1 MNDLSQQSEND
12 FVTRLKWLMFLRV
25 LFTALLLGSTILFQS
40 NQTPPMLNPPFIIFF
55 GLIGGVFALSVGYA
69 LVINRIERKRA
80 FVYFQ
85 IGIDTVVVSLIIF
98 LTGSYSSIFSFLY
111 LVVIIYASMLLF
123 RKGSMIM
130 ASLCSI
136 QYGIMIDLEYYRIL
150 NPYGVD
156 EGLVVA
162 NYAWNP
168 VFYKIIIT
176 MAACFAVAFL
186 SSYLAEREKKTKQEL
201 LALED
206 HVKRVEKIAAIGEV
220 AAGLAHEIKNPLAS
234 LSGSIQLIKDDIS
247 HDPEHEKLMRI
258 ISREADR
265 LNDLISS
272 FLLFAKPPA
281 GKPEAINL
289 SKALSETID
298 LFEQDGACRGRIEI
312 RRELIGNCWV
322 EMDPGHLRQIAW
334 NLLLNAVEAIECKG
348 EVEVKMYPIRN
359 KYVGVSI
366 TDNGCGIT
374 KEVMKSIFDPFFTT
388 KPKGSGLG
396 LSIVYSMV
404 ETYGGRLTVDSRINE
419 GATFTLKLKEIDPP
433 RSSLAI

>member
-1 MNDLSQQSEND
+1 MNELPQQSEND
-12 FVTRLKWLMFLRV
+12 LITRLKWLMFFRV
-25 LFTALLLGSTILFQS
+25 LFTALLLGSTILVQT
-40 NQTPPMLNPPFIIFF
+40 NQTPPMLNPPLIILF
-55 GLIGGVFALSVGYA
+55 GLIGGVFVLSVGYA
-69 LVINRIERKRA
+69 LVINRIERKRG

-111 LVVIIYASMLLF
+111 LLVIIYASMLLF

-150 NPYGVD
+150 KPYGVD
-156 EGLVVA
+156 EGLVAA

-176 MAACFAVAFL
+176 MTACFVVAFL
-186 SSYLAEREKKTKQEL
+186 SSYLAERERKTKREL

-206 HVKRVEKIAAIGEV
+206 HVKRVEKIAAIGEI

-265 LNDLISS
+265 LNNLISS
-272 FLLFAKPPA
+272 FLLFARPPV
-281 GKPEAINL
+281 GKAEAIKL
-289 SKALSETID
+289 SNALSETID
-298 LFEQDGACRGRIEI
+298 LFKQDGACRGRIEI
-312 RRELIGNCWV
+312 RKKLIDNCWV

-334 NLLLNAVEAIECKG
+334 NLLLNAAEAIDCKG
-348 EVEVKMYPIRN
+348 EVEVKMHPVKN
-359 KYVGVSI
+359 SYVSVSVF
-366 TDNGCGIT
+366 DNGCGIG

-396 LSIVYSMV
+396 LSIVYSLV
-404 ETYGGRLTVDSRINE
+404 ESYSGRLTVDSRINE
-419 GATFTLKLKEIDPP
+419 GATFTFNLKAISPP
-433 RSSLAI
+433 DLSSTI

>member
-1 MNDLSQQSEND
+1 MNDLSQPPEND
-12 FVTRLKWLMFLRV
+12 FVTRLKWLMFFRV
-25 LFTALLLGSTILFQS
+25 LFTALLLGSTILFQT
-40 NQTPPMLNPPFIIFF
+40 NQAPPILSPPFIIFF
-55 GLIGGVFALSVGYA
+55 GLIGGVFALSAGYA
-69 LVINRIERKRA
+69 LVINRIERKLA

-85 IGIDTVVVSLIIF
+85 IGIDTVIVTLIIF

-136 QYGIMIDLEYYRIL
+136 QYGILIDLEYYRIL
-150 NPYGVD
+150 KPYGVD
-156 EGLVVA
+156 DGLAA

-168 VFYKIIIT
+168 VLYKIIIT

-186 SSYLAEREKKTKQEL
+186 SSYLAERERKTKQEL

-206 HVKRVEKIAAIGEV
+206 HVKRVEKIAAIGEI

-247 HDPEHEKLMRI
+247 NDPEHEKLLRI
-258 ISREADR
+258 ISREANR

-272 FLLFAKPPA
+272 FLLFARPPI
-281 GKPEAINL
+281 GKTEAINL
-289 SKALSETID
+289 SNALSETID
-298 LFEQDGACRGRIEI
+298 LFEQDRACLERIEI
-312 RRELIGNCWV
+312 RKELIANCWV

-334 NLLLNAVEAIECKG
+334 NLLLNAAEAIEGKG
-348 EVEVKMYPIRN
+348 KVEVKMYPIKN
-359 KYVGVSI
+359 KHINISI

-388 KPKGSGLG
+388 KPKGAGLG
-396 LSIVYSMV
+396 LSIVYSMI
-404 ETYGGRLTVDSRINE
+404 ETYRGRLTVDSRINE
-419 GATFTLKLKEIDPP
+419 STTFYLKLNAITPP
-433 RSSLAI
+433 RSSAAV